1 MFKKKARRDDENTN
15 VRGDGLRHLLG
26 LFLGPGLFLVI
37 FLLPQPEGMSDEAR
51 VVLACIARIA
61 AWWVFE
67 ALLIPVS
74 SLLLIVLLPLTG
86 VVPISAASAP
96 YAPPTAFLILS
107 SFIIAYCMKRW
118 KLHCRISLKIIKLM
132 EKSPQRM
139 VLGP

>member
-26 LFLGPGLFLVI
+26 FFKNRAFPGYYFLQ
-37 FLLPQPEGMSDEAR
+37 QPEGMSDEAR

-96 YAPPTAFLILS
+96 YAPPTAFLISS